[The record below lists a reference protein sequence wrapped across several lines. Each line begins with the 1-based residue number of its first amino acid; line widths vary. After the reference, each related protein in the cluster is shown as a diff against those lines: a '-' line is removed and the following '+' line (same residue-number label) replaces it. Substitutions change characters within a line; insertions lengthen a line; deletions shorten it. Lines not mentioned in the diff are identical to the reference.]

1 MTNVV
6 TASTV
11 VCYALWAVD
20 PDTATRLGTP
30 HLIWTV
36 PMVLYGIFRFLYL
49 SHQREDL
56 RNPTEAI
63 LTDAPFL
70 ANFALWAAVV
80 VALIYGG

>member
-1 MTNVV
+1 MISVV

-11 VCYALWAVD
+11 LTYALWAVD
-20 PDTATRLGTP
+20 PDTAERLGTS

-49 SHQREDL
+49 SHQRADL
-56 RNPTEAI
+56 RNPTETI
-63 LTDAPFL
+63 LTDLPFL